1 MHNPGSQ
8 GYKKLLPTAQIKKK
22 QLPKQLP
29 NNILFIFWEV
39 VYAVEIQNLT
49 KDKNICVQP

>member
-8 GYKKLLPTAQIKKK
+8 GYEKLLPTAQNKK
-22 QLPKQLP
+22 KQLP